1 MLFTCLLLLACS
13 FMPVAAQ
20 VSEGSDNSTTPFPPD
35 PGVVYVP
42 PVVVIMGD
50 TIDMSDTTAVL
61 PQEIDVRGDSSIVY
75 KTEENVLVLNSAS
88 LSAGD
93 SLTAAISYTGSDTL
107 TIVLRDTSS
116 IVADTVISS
125 QSDIIIKGEG
135 TLTVEGDVPI
145 IGAPTATI
153 IFDSVTMYV
162 RSLPGPAAV
171 RRRVRGLKVTD
182 EDGGPALSGFA
193 AAAFNNT
200 SVTPPEADYGDVEVA
215 DAAGIVETI
224 NALYVPNADGGRDIV
239 TEFSLTAKGG
249 GLSAITS
256 THARPTLDTTKPMY
270 NILGVQVDA
279 SYKGIVI
286 QQGRKYIL
294 K

>member
-1 MLFTCLLLLACS
+1 MLFTCLFLLACP
-13 FMPVAAQ
+13 FMNILAQ
-20 VSEGSDNSTTPFPPD
+20 VSEEPDNPTTPFPPD

-50 TIDMSDTTAVL
+50 TIDMSDTTAVI
-61 PQEIDVRGDSSIVY
+61 PEEIDFLGDSTIVY
-75 KTEENVLVLNSAS
+75 KTEENVLVLTGAS
-88 LSAGD
+88 LGAGD

-107 TIVLRDTSS
+107 TIVLCDTST

-125 QSDIIIKGEG
+125 QSDIVIKGEG
-135 TLTVEGDVPI
+135 SLTIEGDVPI

-153 IFDSVTMYV
+153 RFDSVTMYV
-162 RSLPGPAAV
+162 HSLPGPAAV

-193 AAAFNNT
+193 GATFNNT
-200 SVTPPEADYGDVEVA
+200 SVTPPEADYGEVDVA
-215 DAAGIVETI
+215 DAAGIISTI
-224 NALYVPNADGGRDIV
+224 NALFTTNADGERDPV
-239 TEFSLTAKGG
+239 TEFWLTAKGG
-249 GLSAITS
+249 WSAVTN
-256 THARPTLDTTKPMY
+256 TKVRPTLDTNKPMF
-270 NILGVQVDA
+270 NIIGMPVDA

-286 QQGRKYIL
+286 QNGRKYIL